1 MKRKVYSTL
10 LLLAVLVWLGFSNTW
25 ASSECLKLAKQKKF
39 GEAGQCYQRQAS
51 SMKPGASLSKFEKST
66 KGRAL
71 RNGAFAYQK
80 AAQKASS
87 PRVALR
93 YIVKARRLLQKY
105 LNERLCSRTSRCNL
119 VRKQLERFR
128 SQRCIL
134 LAKARRYASAGRC
147 YTILSYR
154 MKSGPKLSKFAR
166 STKGRL
172 IRNAALTYQ
181 KASQATSKSKAARTY
196 SLKAIS
202 LLRLY
207 LNERLCTRSSRCNLV
222 MRQLRSFRSKH
233 CRLEAKHGRFLQAGD
248 CYTNLAQGMSHG
260 SRLSKFA
267 RSTKGRLLRN
277 GAYSYQQASALTQRS
292 SVIVNR
298 LRKGIKLLEVYLDE
312 ALCNRPSQ
320 CERVK
325 KQLLGFRVELKKQL
339 AKQQALAQAKRR
351 RPPPPSPV
359 RVATMPPTRKVKVAA
374 RTTPTPRPPAPTPQT
389 PSQRCLLLAKQ
400 AQYQQAGE
408 CYQNEANAMKP
419 GKELNKFERSTKGR
433 LLRNGAIAFQK
444 ASAQASSPQLASSTL
459 QQGMALLRRYI
470 SERLCRKAYRCDRV
484 RQMLLTMRSTS
495 CGLFAKQSKF
505 FRSGRCFR
513 DLAEGMRAG
522 ASLSMFEK
530 TTKGRLYRN
539 GAYAF
544 QKAAQKSQDKML
556 SSYQWEQGMKLLQ
569 AYLREGLCRKVSRC
583 QLINEQI
590 QQFRNQVQYVQVT
603 IATQPS
609 EPAYLSLEGFRFRH
623 SVAFAKVMRK
633 EIRPGQ
639 YTITVVKAGQPPVRK
654 TINVDPSQ
662 SRSMNVAIP
671 IQATN
676 LALLQP
682 APMPNK
688 RRRRRRMARVQPQP
702 NQSNT
707 PPAAARTVPQP
718 KVAVAPKTD
727 QPPSP
732 QRDVVP
738 PPVESPIE
746 PVRQPPPPR
755 EPEPREPAPPQE
767 RTPGARKTPP
777 REIVPEPVPD
787 ARRPAPPVVRKAKQ
801 PKKPEKPKRK
811 KPVYPLTNTGGY
823 VFLGVGSAVVAMGA
837 VAAIAGYM
845 GTGSAVDSIPSLQ
858 QQAQALDSEG
868 RRQLALRDQRA
879 LSLRSQYNG
888 SQSTFRDGLIVGGVG
903 LAAVVVGIAW
913 VAVVNSKAKKT
924 PKPTPPPPQARAV
937 GKGAVGAP
945 SWSNSQTLYVS
956 P

>member
-25 ASSECLKLAKQKKF
+25 ASSECLKLAQQKKF
-39 GEAGQCYQRQAS
+39 AEAGQCYQRKAS

-66 KGRAL
+66 KGRVL
-71 RNGAFAYQK
+71 RNGAFAYQQ

-105 LNERLCSRTSRCNL
+105 LNERLCTRASRCNL

-128 SQRCIL
+128 SQRCML
-134 LAKARRYASAGRC
+134 LARAQRYASAGRC
-147 YTILSYR
+147 YSILSFR
-154 MKSGPKLSKFAR
+154 MMSGPKLSKFAR

-172 IRNAALTYQ
+172 VRNAALAYQ
-181 KASQATSKSKAARTY
+181 KASQITAQSKAARTY
-196 SLKAIS
+196 SKKAIS
-202 LLRLY
+202 LLSLY

-233 CRLEAKHGRFLQAGD
+233 CRLEAKHGRFHQAGD

-267 RSTKGRLLRN
+267 RSTKGRFLRN
-277 GAYSYQQASALTQRS
+277 GAYSYQQASALTRRS
-292 SVIVNR
+292 SVIISR
-298 LRKGIKLLEVYLDE
+298 LRKGVKLLEMYLDE
-312 ALCNRPSQ
+312 TLCNRPSQ

-325 KQLLGFRVELKKQL
+325 KQLLGFRLELKKQL
-339 AKQQALAQAKRR
+339 DKQQNLAQAKRR
-351 RPPPPSPV
+351 RPPPPV
-359 RVATMPPTRKVKVAA
+359 RVATLPPTRKVKVAA
-374 RTTPTPRPPAPTPQT
+374 RTATTQKLPAPTFPT

-400 AQYQQAGE
+400 SKYLESGQ
-408 CYQNEANAMKP
+408 CYQSEVNTMKP
-419 GKELNKFERSTKGR
+419 GKDLNKFEKSTKGR
-433 LLRNGAIAFQK
+433 LLRNGALAFQK
-444 ASAQASSPQLASSTL
+444 ASAQAPTAQLASSTL
-459 QQGMALLRRYI
+459 QQGIALLRSYI
-470 SERLCRKAYRCDRV
+470 SERLCHKAYRCDRV

-495 CGLFAKQSKF
+495 CGLLAKQSKF

-522 ASLSMFEK
+522 TSLSKFEQ

-539 GAYAF
+539 GAFAF
-544 QKAAQKSQDKML
+544 QKAAQSSQDKML

-590 QQFRNQVQYVQVT
+590 QQFRNQVKYVQVT
-603 IATQPS
+603 ITTQPS

-623 SVAFAKVMRK
+623 SVAFAKVMRQ

-639 YTITVVKAGQPPVRK
+639 YTITVVKAGQPPVRQ

-662 SRSMNVAIP
+662 SRSMNIAVP

-682 APMPNK
+682 APMPRRRQ
-688 RRRRRRMARVQPQP
+688 RRRRLARVQPRP
-702 NQSNT
+702 N
-707 PPAAARTVPQP
+707 PPAVSPVTARTVPQP
-718 KVAVAPKTD
+718 KVAVAPKNN
-727 QPPSP
+727 QPPYP
-732 QRDVVP
+732 RRDVVP
-738 PPVESPIE
+738 PPVEPPKE
-746 PVRQPPPPR
+746 PVRQPQPPR
-755 EPEPREPAPPQE
+755 EPEPREPAQPRE
-767 RTPGARKTPP
+767 RTAEARKTPP
-777 REIVPEPVPD
+777 KEVVPEPVPD
-787 ARRPAPPVVRKAKQ
+787 ARRPAPPEARNVKQ
-801 PKKPEKPKRK
+801 PKKPKKPKRK

-858 QQAQALDSEG
+858 QQAQSLSSEE

-903 LAAVVVGIAW
+903 LAAVVVGIVW
-913 VAVVNSKAKKT
+913 VAVVNSKTKKK
-924 PKPTPPPPQARAV
+924 PKATPPPPQAKTV
-937 GKGAVGAP
+937 GKGAAGIP